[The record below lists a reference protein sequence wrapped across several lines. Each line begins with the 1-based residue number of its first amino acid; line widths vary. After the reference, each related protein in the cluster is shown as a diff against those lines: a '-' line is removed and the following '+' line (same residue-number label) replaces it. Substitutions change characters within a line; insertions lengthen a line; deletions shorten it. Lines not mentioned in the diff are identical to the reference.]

1 MLGHGGIVKTEPRIH
16 TCSTRRASFE
26 VSKVS
31 NMFGGVR
38 RSAPTSSNGVASGAS
53 MMLEIANRSPL

>member
-1 MLGHGGIVKTEPRIH
+1 MLGHGGIVRTEPRIH

-38 RSAPTSSNGVASGAS
+38 RSAPTSSNGIRVVRA
-53 MMLEIANRSPL
+53 